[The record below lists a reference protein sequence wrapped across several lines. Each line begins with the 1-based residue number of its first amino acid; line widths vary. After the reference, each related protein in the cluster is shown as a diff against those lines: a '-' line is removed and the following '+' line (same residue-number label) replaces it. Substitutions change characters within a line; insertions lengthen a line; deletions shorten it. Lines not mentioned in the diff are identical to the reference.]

1 MAKNKN
7 VVQEL
12 EEKEKK
18 SIEANLKIE
27 KNEPNAN
34 SDIPGTSN
42 NATDVD
48 KSAEEKI
55 HKKTPNNEQQTTDRC
70 DTQNTVEDS
79 KDERIKQGGPTSKIS
94 TSSQLNVKV
103 CFKSCI
109 MK

>member
-7 VVQEL
+7 VVQGM

-18 SIEANLKIE
+18 SIGANLKIE
-27 KNEPNAN
+27 KHESNTN

-55 HKKTPNNEQQTTDRC
+55 HKKTPNNEQQTTDIC
-70 DTQNTVEDS
+70 DTQNTVEDN
-79 KDERIKQGGPTSKIS
+79 KDERIKQEESTSRRS
-94 TSSQLNVKV
+94 TSSQLNDKV
-103 CFKSCI
+103 CFLYSFLR
-109 MK
+109 